1 MPKSGNSFLPCVI
14 CWRQKYNW
22 FRQISQLQSVCVC
35 TRRFPILYNI
45 ILTKGGRGGGGAP
58 PEWGLFAKRDIGNQ
72 GNKGFPG
79 VPANPVEGNRI
90 GPTDNLGQSLESIL
104 QNTLG
109 RNVFFATPML
119 LHIYHYTFT
128 LPN

>member
-1 MPKSGNSFLPCVI
+1 MKRVI
-14 CWRQKYNW
+14 GK
-22 FRQISQLQSVCVC
+22 
-35 TRRFPILYNI
+35 TRG
-45 ILTKGGRGGGGAP
+45 TKGSLGGP

-109 RNVFFATPML
+109 RNVFSQHQCCYIYIITH
-119 LHIYHYTFT
+119 LHCQTDFISNSYFCY
-128 LPN
+128 

>member
-1 MPKSGNSFLPCVI
+1 MYSE
-14 CWRQKYNW
+14 
-22 FRQISQLQSVCVC
+22 ISYTVQYYLDK
-35 TRRFPILYNI
+35 R
-45 ILTKGGRGGGGAP
+45 GEGGGGAP

-109 RNVFFATPML
+109 LNAFFATPIL
-119 LHIYHYTFT
+119 LHTVYIITHLRCQTDFISNSDCYIK
-128 LPN
+128 